1 MNRDGIE
8 VAKAADFSEW
18 YGQTIRRGG
27 LIQNHDVSGCYV
39 LRPPAMFIWESIQE
53 YVNKSIKKMGV
64 RNAQFPMFVTKDR
77 LETEKEHVAGFSPE
91 VAWVTRA
98 GDKDLPVPIAVRP
111 TSETIMYP
119 HYAQWIRNYKDL
131 PLKLN
136 QWCNV
141 VRWEFKQPTPFIRTR
156 EFLWQEG
163 HTAHATEECAK
174 NMVFSA
180 LNVYKAVY
188 EDILAVPVIQGYK
201 SEKEKFAGAVMT
213 TTVEAFIPDNGRA
226 VQAATSH
233 YLGNH
238 FSKMFG
244 IEFIDENNASQ
255 FALQTS
261 WGLTTRSIGVMVM
274 SHGDDKGLVLPPKVA
289 EIQVVVVNIPPR
301 KNDDS
306 PEARAN
312 IIKRCAEVRDML
324 EKAEIRVHFDD
335 RDDRTPGYK
344 FNQWELQGVPIRIEV
359 GLRDVAQGVV
369 TLVRRD
375 TGNKRAVENVSA
387 EAIELE
393 LKQMHADMLAKQQA
407 KLEESIVRISCWDEV
422 MPALN
427 NKKLILAPWCEDLE
441 SEEEIK
447 KLTAQLSKDQVKEDA
462 SGEAP
467 ALSGSMKT
475 LCIPFETSGFQEPLA
490 PGTKCFFTG
499 KPAKRWTLWGRSY

>member
-8 VAKAADFSEW
+8 VPKSVDFSEW
-18 YGQTIRRGG
+18 YGQVIRRGG

-39 LRPPAMFIWESIQE
+39 LRPPAMFIWENIQE

-64 RNAQFPMFVTKDR
+64 RNAMFPMFITKER

-91 VAWVTRA
+91 VAWVTKA
-98 GDKDLPVPIAVRP
+98 GDKDLQVPIAVRP

-119 HYAQWIRNYKDL
+119 HFAQWIRNYKDL

-163 HTAHATEECAK
+163 HTAHATEDCAK
-174 NMVFSA
+174 KMVYQA
-180 LNVYKAVY
+180 LDIYKSVY
-188 EDILAVPVIQGYK
+188 EDILAVPVVQGYK

-213 TTVEAFIPDNGRA
+213 TTVEAFIADNGRA
-226 VQAATSH
+226 VQGATSH
-233 YLGNH
+233 YLGDH
-238 FSKMFG
+238 FSKMFD
-244 IEFIDENNASQ
+244 IEFIDENNSPQ

-261 WGLTTRSIGVMVM
+261 WGLTTRSIGVMIM

-289 EIQVVVVNIPPR
+289 EIQVVIVNIPPR
-301 KNDDS
+301 KNEDTAEIKDGI
-306 PEARAN
+306 R
-312 IIKRCAEVRDML
+312 KRCEEVKAML
-324 EKAEIRVHFDD
+324 EAADIRVFFDD

-344 FNQWELQGVPIRIEV
+344 FNQWELQGVPLRIEV
-359 GLRDVAQGVV
+359 GARDVAGGVV
-369 TLVRRD
+369 TMVRRD
-375 TGNKRAVENVSA
+375 SGLKRAVADVTA
-387 EAIELE
+387 DAIELE
-393 LKQMHADMLAKQQA
+393 LKQMHADMLAKQKM
-407 KLEESIVRISCWDEV
+407 KLEDSIVRVSTWDEV

-427 NKKLILAPWCEDLE
+427 NKKMILAPWCEDPE

-447 KLTAQLSKDQVKEDA
+447 KLTAQISKDQLKEDA
-462 SGEAP
+462 AGELP

-475 LCIPFETSGFQEPLA
+475 LCIPFESSGYQEPLS

>member
-18 YGQTIRRGG
+18 YGQVIRKGG

-39 LRPPAMFIWESIQE
+39 LRPPALFIWETIQGH
-53 YVNKSIKKMGV
+53 VNKSIRKLGV
-64 RNAQFPMFVTKDR
+64 RNASFPMFVTKER

-119 HYAQWIRNYKDL
+119 HFSQWIRNYKDL

-174 NMVFSA
+174 SMVFSA
-180 LNVYKAVY
+180 LDIYKNVY
-188 EDILAVPVIQGYK
+188 EDLLAVPVIQGFK
-201 SEKEKFAGAVMT
+201 SEKEKFAGADMT
-213 TTVEAFIPDNGRA
+213 TTVEAFIADNGRA
-226 VQAATSH
+226 VQGGTSH
-233 YLGNH
+233 YLGDH
-238 FSKMFG
+238 FSKMFN
-244 IEFIDENNASQ
+244 IEFIDETNNPK

-261 WGLTTRSIGVMVM
+261 WGLTTRSIGVMIM
-274 SHGDDKGLVLPPKVA
+274 SHGDDKGLVLPPRVA
-289 EIQVVVVNIPPR
+289 EVQVVVVNIPPR
-301 KNDDS
+301 KNEDT
-306 PEARAN
+306 
-312 IIKRCAEVRDML
+312 
-324 EKAEIRVHFDD
+324 AEIKAGIRERCEQVKTMLDGADIRVVFDD
-335 RDDRTPGYK
+335 RDDRTPGFK

-359 GLRDVAQGVV
+359 GARDVAQGVV

-375 TGNKRAVENVSA
+375 SGLKRTVAHLTASA
-387 EAIELE
+387 IQEELD
-393 LKQMHADMLAKQQA
+393 QMHADMLAKQQL
-407 KLEESIVRISCWDEV
+407 KLEESVVRVAEWAEV

-427 NKKLILAPWCEDLE
+427 NKKMLLAPWCECTDC
-441 SEEEIK
+441 EEEAK
-447 KLTAQLSKDQVKEDA
+447 KKTAALSKEKATDA
-462 SGEAP
+462 NGDAP
-467 ALSGSMKT
+467 ALSGAMKT
-475 LCIPFETSGFQEPLA
+475 LCIPFESSGFQTALV
-490 PGTKCFFTG
+490 PGTPCFHCA
-499 KPAKRWTLWGRSY
+499 KPAKRFTLWGRSY

>member
-8 VAKAADFSEW
+8 VSKVSDFSEW

-53 YVNKSIKKMGV
+53 YVNKAIKKQGV
-64 RNAQFPMFVTKDR
+64 RNAQFPMFVTKER

-98 GDKDLPVPIAVRP
+98 GDKDLQVPIAVRP

-119 HYAQWIRNYKDL
+119 HFSQWIRNYKDL

-163 HTAHATEECAK
+163 HTAHASDECALK
-174 NMVFSA
+174 MVYSA
-180 LNVYKAVY
+180 LDIYKSVY
-188 EDILAVPVIQGYK
+188 EEILAVPVIQGYK

-226 VQAATSH
+226 VQGATSH
-233 YLGNH
+233 FLGDH

-244 IEFIDENNASQ
+244 IEFIDENNSPKY
-255 FALQTS
+255 ALQTS
-261 WGLTTRSIGVMVM
+261 WGLTTRSIGVMIM

-289 EIQVVVVNIPPR
+289 EIQVVIVNIPPR
-301 KNDDS
+301 KNEDS
-306 PEARAN
+306 AESRAA
-312 IIKRCAEVRDML
+312 IVRRCSEVRDML
-324 EKAEIRVHFDD
+324 EQAEIRVHFDD
-335 RDDRTPGYK
+335 RDDRTPGFK
-344 FNQWELQGVPIRIEV
+344 FNQWELQGVPLRIEV
-359 GLRDVAQGVV
+359 GARDVAQGVV

-375 TGNKRAVENVSA
+375 TGNKRAVSDISA
-387 EAIELE
+387 NTIELE
-393 LKQMHADMLAKQQA
+393 LKQMHSDMLAKQKT
-407 KLEESIVRISCWDEV
+407 KLDESIVRVASWDEV

-427 NKKLILAPWCEDLE
+427 NKKMILAPWCEDPE

-447 KLTAQLSKDQVKEDA
+447 KLTAQISKEQIKETE
-462 SGEAP
+462 SGDAP

-475 LCIPFETSGFQEPLA
+475 LCIPFESSGYQEPLA
-490 PGTKCFFTG
+490 PGTMCFFTG

>member
-1 MNRDGIE
+1 M
-8 VAKAADFSEW
+8 
-18 YGQTIRRGG
+18 
-27 LIQNHDVSGCYV
+27 

-407 KLEESIVRISCWDEV
+407 KLEESIIRISCWDEV

>member
-8 VAKAADFSEW
+8 VSKAVDFSEW
-18 YGQTIRRGG
+18 YGQVIRKGG

-39 LRPPAMFIWESIQE
+39 LRPPAMFMWETIQE
-53 YVNKSIKKMGV
+53 YVNKQIKKSGV
-64 RNAQFPMFVTKDR
+64 RNVSFPMFVTKDR

-98 GDKDLPVPIAVRP
+98 GDKDLAVPIAVRP

-119 HYAQWIRNYKDL
+119 HYAQWIRTYKDL

-163 HTAHATEECAK
+163 HTAHANPECAMK
-174 NMVFSA
+174 MVFEA
-180 LNVYKAVY
+180 LDIYKSVY
-188 EDILAVPVIQGYK
+188 EDLLAVPVVQGFK
-201 SEKEKFAGAVMT
+201 SEGERFAGAVAT
-213 TTVEAFIPDNGRA
+213 TTVEAFIADNGRA
-226 VQAATSH
+226 VQGGTSH
-233 YLGNH
+233 FLGDH

-244 IEFIDENNASQ
+244 IEYLDETNTPK

-261 WGLTTRSIGVMVM
+261 WGITTRSIGVMIM
-274 SHGDDKGLVLPPKVA
+274 SHGDDKGLVIPPKVA
-289 EIQVVVVNIPPR
+289 EIQIVIVNIPPR
-301 KNDDS
+301 KNEDTVEIRAGID
-306 PEARAN
+306 ARC
-312 IIKRCAEVRDML
+312 KEVKTML
-324 EKAEIRVHFDD
+324 EAVDIRVTYDD
-335 RDDRTPGYK
+335 RDDKTPGFK

-359 GLRDVAQGVV
+359 GARDVAQGVV
-369 TLVRRD
+369 TMVRRD
-375 TGNKRAVENVSA
+375 TGAKKAVPELTA
-387 EAIELE
+387 HTIELE
-393 LKQMHADMLAKQQA
+393 LKQMHADMLAKQKQ
-407 KLEESIVRISCWDEV
+407 KLEDSIVRISSWDEV

-427 NKKLILAPWCEDLE
+427 NKKMVLAPWCEEKE

-447 KLTAQLSKDQVKEDA
+447 KLTSILGKEQETIN
-462 SGEAP
+462 GEAP
-467 ALSGSMKT
+467 ALSGAMKT
-475 LCIPFETSGFQEPLA
+475 LCIPFESSGLQEPMA

>member
-8 VAKAADFSEW
+8 VAKSADFSEW

-39 LRPPAMFIWESIQE
+39 LRPPAMFIWETIQE
-53 YVNKSIKKMGV
+53 YVNKSIRKQGV
-64 RNAQFPMFVTKDR
+64 RNAQFPMFVTKER
-77 LETEKEHVAGFSPE
+77 LETEKEHVEGFSPE

-98 GDKDLPVPIAVRP
+98 GDKDLQVPIAVRP

-163 HTAHATEECAK
+163 HTAHATEECALK
-174 NMVFSA
+174 MVYSA
-180 LNVYKAVY
+180 LDIYKNVY
-188 EDILAVPVIQGYK
+188 EDILAVPVIQGFK

-213 TTVEAFIPDNGRA
+213 TTVEAFIADNGRA
-226 VQAATSH
+226 VQGATSH
-233 YLGNH
+233 FLGDH

-244 IEFIDENNASQ
+244 IEFIDENNSPK

-261 WGLTTRSIGVMVM
+261 WGLTTRSIGVMIM

-301 KNDDS
+301 KNEDS
-306 PEARAN
+306 AETRAA
-312 IIKRCAEVRDML
+312 IVARCAEVRDML
-324 EKAEIRVHFDD
+324 EKADIRVHFDD
-335 RDDRTPGYK
+335 RDDRTPGFK
-344 FNQWELQGVPIRIEV
+344 FNQWELQGVPLRIEV
-359 GLRDVAQGVV
+359 GARDVAQRVV

-375 TGNKRAVENVSA
+375 TGNKRAVADLSA
-387 EAIELE
+387 NTIELE
-393 LKQMHADMLAKQQA
+393 LKQMHSDMLAKQKV
-407 KLEESIVRISCWDEV
+407 KLDESIVRVTSWDEV

-427 NKKLILAPWCEDLE
+427 NKKMILAPWCEDPE

-447 KLTAQLSKDQVKEDA
+447 KLTAQMSKEQVKDEA
-462 SGEAP
+462 GEAP
-467 ALSGSMKT
+467 ALSGAMKT
-475 LCIPFETSGFQEPLA
+475 LCIPFESSGYQQPME